1 MTFTLEG
8 VKDEAIRLIGA
19 AQTGGIN
26 LRLIGGL
33 AVKLRC
39 PSAGHRSL
47 ERNYADVDFVT
58 DRDGSVLLSEFLVQ
72 MGYTPNKTFN
82 TLSGDHRQLYYD
94 LDRERQ
100 VDVFIGDFSMCHKI
114 PLQSRLKA
122 DKITIPLAELFLT
135 KAQIVEINQKD
146 ILDLYAL
153 LLDHDIGSQDGELIN
168 GARIAELCARDWGLY
183 TTTWITLDRMA
194 EKLESSELLPE
205 HRETI
210 AKRIAALRAFMEQAP
225 KTTAWKLRARIGKR
239 VRWYEL
245 PEEVQRT

>member
-1 MTFTLEG
+1 MTFTLDG
-8 VKDEAIRLIGA
+8 VKDEAIRLIDA

-33 AVKLRC
+33 AIKLRC
-39 PSAGHRSL
+39 PSASHRSL
-47 ERNYADVDFVT
+47 ERKYADVDFVT
-58 DRDGSVLLSEFLVQ
+58 DRDGSVLLADFLVQ

-114 PLQSRLKA
+114 PLQSRLNV

-146 ILDLYAL
+146 ILDLFAL
-153 LLDHDIGSQDGELIN
+153 LLDHDIGNQDGEFIN

-183 TTTWITLDRMA
+183 TTTGITLDRMA
-194 EKLESSELLPE
+194 EKFESSELTPE
-205 HRETI
+205 QKETI
-210 AKRIAALRAFMEQAP
+210 SKRIAALRAYMEQAP
-225 KTTAWKLRARIGKR
+225 KTTAWKLRARIGKK
-239 VRWYEL
+239 VRWYDL
-245 PEEVQRT
+245 PEEVQRK